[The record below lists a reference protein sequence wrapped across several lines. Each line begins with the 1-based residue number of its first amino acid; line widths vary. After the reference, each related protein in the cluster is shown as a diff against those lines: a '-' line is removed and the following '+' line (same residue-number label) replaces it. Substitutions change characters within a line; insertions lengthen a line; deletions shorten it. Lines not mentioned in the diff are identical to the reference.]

1 MTIQLNRVK
10 PTSWFLRIMYKL
22 AIFFPMTDSAKFKL
36 FLNLEWFFDRIAHEY
51 SFKNYAPEIHPVR
64 VFTKK
69 HLLHWIQPEHYVLD
83 LGCATGEMAYWASEK
98 TEKVVDAFY
107 IHGFQKMWCKV
118 RDVT

>member
-1 MTIQLNRVK
+1 MSIQLDRAK

-22 AIFFPMTDSAKFKL
+22 ARFLPMTNLAKFKL

-51 SFKNYAPEIHPVR
+51 SIEKNNIEIVH
-64 VFTKK
+64 
-69 HLLHWIQPEHYVLD
+69 
-83 LGCATGEMAYWASEK
+83 
-98 TEKVVDAFY
+98 AFY